1 MRKRN
6 KRSWLSFVLIIGM
19 LFTTVSFP
27 EHASAAGVDKTEEVK
42 DTLNVQLSQDNKT
55 ISDENTDKIDMS
67 RDIKV
72 EISFTSVFNT
82 AVEADKRIEKGDYVR
97 LDLGDKLKF
106 TGDDE
111 SENEVIL
118 PIKDSGSQLKIC
130 DAIFTKNTSVVVVL
144 KILSNTV
151 PFSINLLF
159 LFYNFLHL
167 AFSLV
172 V

>member
-27 EHASAAGVDKTEEVK
+27 EYASAAGVDKTEAVK
-42 DTLNVQLSQDNKT
+42 DTLSVKLIQDGVSTAYANSGT
-55 ISDENTDKIDMS
+55 IDMT

-130 DAIFTKNTSVVVVL
+130 DAIFTKNTDRKSVV
-144 KILSNTV
+144 
-151 PFSINLLF
+151 
-159 LFYNFLHL
+159 
-167 AFSLV
+167 
-172 V
+172 